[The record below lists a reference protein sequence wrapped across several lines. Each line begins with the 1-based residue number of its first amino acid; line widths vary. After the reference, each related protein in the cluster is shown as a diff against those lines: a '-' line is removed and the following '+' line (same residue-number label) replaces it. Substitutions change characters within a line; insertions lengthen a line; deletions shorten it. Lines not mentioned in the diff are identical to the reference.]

1 MTPQELSI
9 YLKSVASY
17 IEEAKT
23 PSRKA
28 ILSGLNRA
36 SRSLEAGKV
45 TKAGRVTKFVDKDF
59 STAMHGLEA
68 LIERLGKA
76 AKTLN
81 PQNESKATLEHSVA
95 ELQGLKAGLSEA
107 FQSLAQVDI

>member
-45 TKAGRVTKFVDKDF
+45 TKFVDRDY

-81 PQNESKATLEHSVA
+81 PQNEAKATLEHTVA

-107 FQSLAQVDI
+107 FQGLAQVDL